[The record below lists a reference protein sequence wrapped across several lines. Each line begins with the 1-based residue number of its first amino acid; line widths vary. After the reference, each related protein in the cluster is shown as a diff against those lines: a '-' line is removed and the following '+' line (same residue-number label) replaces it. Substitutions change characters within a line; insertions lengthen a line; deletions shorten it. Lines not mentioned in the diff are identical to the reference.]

1 MVLAWRFNLLLLGL
15 TIVAIG
21 ALAREATAK
30 AFYSKQ
36 EALALAF
43 PDAEKVETKTFFLT
57 DKQVQQI
64 STLATAPLES
74 KLATVYIGHK
84 ADQVLGY
91 AFIETNIVRTLPE
104 TFLVVVAPN
113 GTIAKLFILAFYEP
127 EEYMPSERW
136 LKQFDQKSLHP
147 DLQLRRDI
155 HGIVGATL
163 TSRAVTNGIRKAL
176 ALFQVLLQEGQ

>member
-1 MVLAWRFNLLLLGL
+1 MAWRFNLLLLGL

-57 DKQVQQI
+57 DKQVLQI

-74 KLATVYIGHK
+74 
-84 ADQVLGY
+84 
-91 AFIETNIVRTLPE
+91 
-104 TFLVVVAPN
+104 
-113 GTIAKLFILAFYEP
+113 
-127 EEYMPSERW
+127 
-136 LKQFDQKSLHP
+136 
-147 DLQLRRDI
+147 
-155 HGIVGATL
+155 
-163 TSRAVTNGIRKAL
+163 
-176 ALFQVLLQEGQ
+176 